1 MTQLKEKENE
11 VAVKT
16 VKREAPPEGFISF
29 DDFVEQNP
37 KFCEKYEG
45 NREAHMAIWL
55 DEPAPLKFR
64 VSRHYD
70 TTESVRIE
78 DPNTGKVS
86 YENQIVQR
94 SRVEDVVI
102 NSRKSETIKVWEFI
116 TWFGDPKLKLH
127 LAIFPT
133 DVGYD
138 NKFWTKMRKEKLRI
152 FGRELVMKPVGNV
165 GSFTTPAS
173 EVSNVNDEHDLW
185 DKYPKFFVLL
195 PDKMVMS
202 TGGEDKRIDPIDYVW
217 EVMSTRGIS
226 LTRKS
231 FDEDDIK
238 GVMSDLQKRAKELN
252 IEGVFG
258 SDATGTII
266 EGFMI
271 RVREKY
277 GK

>member
-11 VAVKT
+11 VAVKA
-16 VKREAPPEGFISF
+16 VKRETPPEGFISF

-45 NREAHMAIWL
+45 NKEAHMAIWL
-55 DEPAPLKFR
+55 DEPAEARAFVSRRDENTKR
-64 VSRHYD
+64 VSV
-70 TTESVRIE
+70 EAVKI
-78 DPNTGKVS
+78 PNRSSFTVKVS
-86 YENQIVQR
+86 
-94 SRVEDVVI
+94 DFI
-102 NSRKSETIKVWEFI
+102 N
-116 TWFGDPKLKLH
+116 WFGDPKLKLH
-127 LAIFPT
+127 LPFAPDDT
-133 DVGYD
+133 GYD
-138 NKFWTKMRKEKLRI
+138 EKFWNKMRNEKLRI

-173 EVSNVNDEHDLW
+173 EVSNINDKHDLW
-185 DKYPKFFVLL
+185 DKYPNFFVLL

-202 TGGEDKRIDPIDYVW
+202 TGGDDKRVDPIDFVY

-238 GVMSDLQKRAKELN
+238 GVQDDLQKRAKELN

-258 SDATGTII
+258 SSATGTII